1 MGRAEQ
7 TRARLLD
14 ATAEVVR
21 ESGYAKATTRAIAA
35 RAGLTEGA
43 IYRHFPNKAAL
54 FFAALLER
62 NKAVVEWVD
71 RFPERAGDGTVRDNL
86 VEALRTLTE
95 LRHEVIPFEE
105 AVQADPDLRRQRQ
118 EMIEAHDED
127 RLPGPVGAIGD
138 YLQHEQALGRIRTDI
153 DPHVAAQV
161 MLAAL
166 IGLTHA
172 PVTPERSDELLVAS
186 IELYL
191 TGLLPSEGPEGPE

>member
-1 MGRAEQ
+1 VGRAEQ

-62 NKAVVEWVD
+62 NKAVVGWVEE
-71 RFPERAGDGTVRDNL
+71 FPDRAGTGTVRDNL
-86 VEALRTLTE
+86 VDAVRTLSE
-95 LRHEVIPFEE
+95 LRHEVVPFEE
-105 AVQADPDLRRQRQ
+105 AVRADPELQRQRR
-118 EMIEAHDED
+118 ELLDAHDDD
-127 RLPGPVGAIGD
+127 RLPGPPGAFGT
-138 YLQHEQALGRIRTDI
+138 YLEREQALGRIRADV

-166 IGLTHA
+166 IGLSHA
-172 PVTPERSDELLVAS
+172 PIDPDRTDELLIAS
-186 IELYL
+186 IDLYL
-191 TGLLPSEGPEGPE
+191 TGLLPHH